1 MKILQNFKLNFIT
14 LRYTVLNGFN
24 KIFQAFSQI
33 FAIYVTT
40 SLFNSNE
47 ITIIFLLFGYFVWF
61 QLFEAGFSQTLQN
74 KYNLNEISTSIFIFM
89 CVSFFNSIIF
99 SYNPILFFSI

>member
-24 KIFQAFSQI
+24 KIFQAFTNFCNI
-33 FAIYVTT
+33 WTT

-61 QLFEAGFSQTLQN
+61 QLFEAGFS
-74 KYNLNEISTSIFIFM
+74 
-89 CVSFFNSIIF
+89 
-99 SYNPILFFSI
+99 

>member
-24 KIFQAFSQI
+24 KIFQAFSAI

-47 ITIIFLLFGYFVWF
+47 ITIIFLLFGYFIWF

-74 KYNLNEISTSIFIFM
+74 KYNLNEISTSIFILYVCF
-89 CVSFFNSIIF
+89 IF
-99 SYNPILFFSI
+99 

>member
-1 MKILQNFKLNFIT
+1 MRILQNFKLNFIT
-14 LRYTVLNGFN
+14 LRYTILNGLN
-24 KIFQAFSQI
+24 KILQAFSQI

-61 QLFEAGFSQTLQN
+61 QLFEG
-74 KYNLNEISTSIFIFM
+74 
-89 CVSFFNSIIF
+89 
-99 SYNPILFFSI
+99 LFTNTAK